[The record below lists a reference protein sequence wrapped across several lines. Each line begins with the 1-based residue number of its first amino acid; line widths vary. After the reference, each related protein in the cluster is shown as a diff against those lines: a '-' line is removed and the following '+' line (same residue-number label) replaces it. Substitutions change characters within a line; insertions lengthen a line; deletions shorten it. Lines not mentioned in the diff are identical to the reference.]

1 MKCQKCGYVSF
12 DDNRVCPKC
21 GKDLDAER
29 EKMNLAS
36 YRPAPISASDLLT
49 DGPEELEAF
58 AFPGGTEAFGAW
70 GQILDTG
77 SPEEPSI
84 VGDTESTLMHEG
96 DIEIHLEPQSE
107 GKQEKSRESIS
118 ESETPSQDGFE
129 DLLLTLEDLG
139 VEDSETLQGQSEQ
152 AIEYETGLEPHK
164 IKPVEKEKDSNSLL
178 DLEALELDLDLE
190 KPENKSS

>member
-1 MKCQKCGYVSF
+1 MKCQKCGYISF

-21 GKDLDAER
+21 GKDLDVER

-49 DGPEELEAF
+49 EGPGELGAF
-58 AFPGGTEAFGAW
+58 AFTGGPEVSGAW
-70 GQILDTG
+70 EQIPDTG
-77 SPEEPSI
+77 GPEGPSV
-84 VGDTESTLMHEG
+84 VGATESTSMHKE

-107 GKQEKSRESIS
+107 GKREKGRESIS
-118 ESETPSQDGFE
+118 ESETPSQDEVE

-139 VEDSETLQGQSEQ
+139 VEDSETRQGQSEQ
-152 AIEYETGLEPHK
+152 AIGDETGPEPHEV
-164 IKPVEKEKDSNSLL
+164 KPIEEEKDSNSSL
-178 DLEALELDLDLE
+178 DLEPLELDLDIE